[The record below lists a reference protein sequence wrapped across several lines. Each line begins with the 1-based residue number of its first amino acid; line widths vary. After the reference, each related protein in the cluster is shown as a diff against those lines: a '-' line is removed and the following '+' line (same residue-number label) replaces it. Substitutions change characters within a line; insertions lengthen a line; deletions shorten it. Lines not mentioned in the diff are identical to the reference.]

1 MSRAIDFSEL
11 TPHRGPEESLGFL
24 LWKVSSC
31 WRRKMEEALEPVGL
45 THPQFVILA
54 GTGWFTRDGGRAS
67 QAKIGRHAGLD
78 PNTTSQIL
86 RGLEAKG
93 LIDRSRSPDE
103 RSKYPVLT
111 ERGVEVLTEAF
122 PRVEAVNGQFFAP
135 LGDGGRQSLLEALRG
150 LV

>member
-1 MSRAIDFSEL
+1 
-11 TPHRGPEESLGFL
+11 
-24 LWKVSSC
+24 
-31 WRRKMEEALEPVGL
+31 MEEALDLVGL

-54 GTGWFTRDGGRAS
+54 GTGWLTRGGERVS

-86 RGLEAKG
+86 RSLEAGG

-103 RSKYPVLT
+103 RSKHPVLT
-111 ERGVEVLTEAF
+111 DKGVEVLTRAF
-122 PRVEAVNGQFFAP
+122 PLVEEVNVHFFFS
-135 LGDGGRQSLLEALRG
+135 LDDEQRGLLLETLRS